1 MEQTN
6 YKQLYDELLKSF
18 EEIKAENNELKI
30 KNDELSTHLKK
41 YTAHN
46 GSKTYYKNNYS

>member
-30 KNDELSTHLKK
+30 KNDELSTHLPYYTHKK
-41 YTAHN
+41 AHYLEFR
-46 GSKTYYKNNYS
+46 TLQ